1 MFMEIQKPEIF
12 GFLGRESQR
21 MRHDL
26 EKAVKHSILSNIH
39 YHRVGP

>member
-1 MFMEIQKPEIF
+1 MVMETQKPEMF

-26 EKAVKHSILSNIH
+26 QKAVQHNVLSNIH
-39 YHRVGP
+39 YHRVYL